1 MGCYFKIRERLNL
14 VQMKH
19 EFGTFGS
26 GTYFQIVG
34 KDFEPGQ
41 HLLLTVSTNEG
52 EASYLINNERSIE
65 TKARYF
71 VQAPRE
77 RIEVKR
83 NPKINSLLKYTQFA
97 GYGMLVVLVLFTAF
111 SFTGAFKSRVV
122 LTGSMAP
129 AINPG
134 DIVITVPV
142 KDRNLQKGDVV
153 TYQARR
159 FNGEGVGVFTHRI
172 IGGDSKSGF
181 LVKGDSNPSPDIQ
194 KPKTSDILGL
204 VVFRIPFLG
213 HLITPRALA
222 ILIPT
227 IIGLWLVIDSILSPK
242 Q

>member
-1 MGCYFKIRERLNL
+1 MHH
-14 VQMKH
+14 Q
-19 EFGTFGS
+19 FGS
-26 GTYFQIVG
+26 IGKGTYFEIIG
-34 KDFEPGQ
+34 KDLDPNQ
-41 HLLLTVSTNEG
+41 HILLTVSTNLG
-52 EASYLINNERSIE
+52 EASYLVTNERAYE
-65 TKARYF
+65 TKAREF

-83 NPKINSLLKYTQFA
+83 NPRINALLKYAQFV

-142 KDRNLQKGDVV
+142 KERILQKGDVV